1 MLTRRT
7 HIGAIGAITLSA
19 IASAQSIDFE
29 TLPAGGSTTDQQ
41 VISTQYEPDF
51 GVTFDLVDPNT
62 LLPIGS
68 PLIAKVGSPTTA
80 FQGCGPDTPLP
91 GEGVGLSF
99 LTDDSEITNQT
110 GTLLL
115 TYTDPV
121 AQAAGAVLD
130 VDRRPGG
137 AYEEWTIEA
146 LDASMTVIDTVV
158 LTAPFGTSE
167 CGGSN
172 GSGDARA
179 MGFLFNRANA
189 DIHFILIRYTGT
201 AGSIGLAFDNFYPDQ
216 IPPAPSATASAASTN
231 QPCYGDAIALTAT
244 PTDGLPG
251 YNYQWQKALP
261 LGAFTDI
268 VGETSQVFNAP
279 ALPNEISYRAIVT
292 DALFRQTTTNPVTI
306 DSARPL
312 SWSLKIETA
321 PGSGTFT
328 TLTTNITPY
337 VFDETLATVYDWQQS
352 EQYYH
357 GDEPVLQLDR
367 SHMFITVAPGGQSLV
382 VVHDSADPNTGGR
395 AEMSMLFTGATP
407 SFMFRDDPSDT
418 YRGEGTDFLETR
430 HNWSAPNTDGWAA
443 GPLSGSWSAAVQFA
457 DGFGGSPTIEG
468 LAEWYFHSA
477 DGSAYQLPLEEDRI
491 VLIEATCTPCLADL
505 TNDGALDF
513 FDISVF
519 LSAFSTQDPLADFT
533 GDGDWNFFDVSA
545 FLSAFAE
552 GCP

>member
-1 MLTRRT
+1 MRIKL
-7 HIGAIGAITLSA
+7 ASVLSILVSA
-19 IASAQSIDFE
+19 YAANAQSIDFE
-29 TLPAGGSTTDQQ
+29 TLPAGGSTIDQQ
-41 VISTQYEPDF
+41 PISTQYEPDF
-51 GVTFDLVDPNT
+51 GVTFDLVDPAT
-62 LLPIGS
+62 LVSIGS
-68 PLIAKVGSPTTA
+68 PLIAKVGAPTTA
-80 FQGCGPDTPLP
+80 FVGCGPDTPLD
-91 GEGVGLSF
+91 GEGVGDSF
-99 LTDDSEITNQT
+99 LTDDSQITNQT

-115 TYTDPV
+115 TYTSPV

-130 VDRRPGG
+130 VDRRPGLT
-137 AYEEWTIEA
+137 YEEWTIEA
-146 LDASMTVIDTVV
+146 LDATMAVIDTVV
-158 LTAPFGTSE
+158 LTAPFGTSQ

-179 MGFLFNRANA
+179 MGFLFDHPTP

-201 AGSIGLAFDNFYPDQ
+201 AGNIGLAFDNFSPDQ

-231 QPCYGDAIALTAT
+231 QPCFGDAIALTAT

-261 LGAFTDI
+261 LGTFNDI
-268 VGETSQVFNAP
+268 VGETNQTFNAP

-292 DALFRQTTTNPVTI
+292 DALFRQTTTNPLTI

-321 PGSGTFT
+321 PSSGTFT

-357 GDEPVLQLDR
+357 GVEPVLQLDR

-382 VVHDSADPNTGGR
+382 IVHDSADPNTGGR
-395 AEMSMLFTGATP
+395 AEMSARFTDATP

-430 HNWSAPNTDGWAA
+430 HNWGAPNTDGWAA
-443 GPLSGSWSAAVQFA
+443 GPLSGTWSAAVQFT
-457 DGFGGSPTIEG
+457 DGFTGSPTIEG
-468 LAEWYFHSA
+468 LTEWYFHSA
-477 DGSAYQLPLEEDRI
+477 DGMAYQLPLEEDRI
-491 VLIEATCTPCLADL
+491 VLIEATCTPCPADL
-505 TNDGALDF
+505 TGEGDLNFLDV
-513 FDISVF
+513 SSF
-519 LSAFSTQDPLADFT
+519 LTAYGNQDPIADFQP
-533 GDGDWNFFDVSA
+533 DGLFNFLDVSA
-545 FLSAFAE
+545 FLSAYGA

>member
-1 MLTRRT
+1 MSIRT
-7 HIGAIGAITLSA
+7 PFIGAICALTFSAITN
-19 IASAQSIDFE
+19 AQSIDFE
-29 TLPAGGSTTDQQ
+29 TIPSGGSTTDQQ
-41 VISTQYEPDF
+41 PISTQYEPDF
-51 GVTFDLVDPNT
+51 GVTFDLVDPIT

-115 TYTDPV
+115 TYTSPV
-121 AQAAGAVLD
+121 DQAAGAVLD

-179 MGFLFNRANA
+179 MGFLFDQPTP

-201 AGSIGLAFDNFYPDQ
+201 AGSIGLAFDNFSPDQ
-216 IPPAPSATASAASTN
+216 IPPAPTATASAASPT
-231 QPCYGDAIALTAT
+231 QPCFGDAITITAT

-261 LGAFTDI
+261 LGAFNDI
-268 VGETSQVFNAP
+268 VGETSQTFNAP

-292 DALFRQTTTNPVTI
+292 DALSRQTTTNPVTI

-337 VFDETLATVYDWQQS
+337 LFDETLATVYGWQQS

-357 GDEPVLQLDR
+357 GVEPVLQLDR

-395 AEMSMLFTGATP
+395 AEMSALFTGATP
-407 SFMFRDDPSDT
+407 SFMFRDDPQDT
-418 YRGEGTDFLETR
+418 YRGQGTDFLETR
-430 HNWSAPNTDGWAA
+430 HNWNAPNTDGWAA
-443 GPLSGSWSAAVQFA
+443 GPLSGSWSAAVQFT
-457 DGFGGSPTIEG
+457 DGFAGSPTIEG
-468 LAEWYFHSA
+468 LTEWYFHSA
-477 DGSAYQLPLEEDRI
+477 DGTAYQLPLEEDRI
-491 VLIEATCTPCLADL
+491 VLIEATCTPCPADMN
-505 TNDGALDF
+505 NDGILGF
-513 FDISVF
+513 
-519 LSAFSTQDPLADFT
+519 P
-533 GDGDWNFFDVSA
+533 DVSA
-545 FLSAFAE
+545 FVAAFQSGNLAADFNGDGILGFPDVSAFVAAFQA